1 MISTS
6 NRISRKEGVDE
17 LFAQLG
23 RVLEHK
29 IEALLIGG
37 AAMLEQGLKDST
49 KDIDIVCR
57 TVGDMETMI
66 ASASALG
73 FQIIGPQKRH
83 ERLGI
88 NRLAVKGG
96 HNLDIFANRISYDF
110 GLSESIWHRAIKSR
124 SFGLLEIRDAS
135 PEDIFVMKL
144 IANRPGDGRDCAV
157 LFSTVLDF
165 DEVYQEIEAQY
176 RRAGEVEQTIWITYI
191 EEGIG
196 RLEEN
201 FNLEMPLGDRVS
213 ELADDYRERLYQKL
227 SRSQAG
233 K

>member
-1 MISTS
+1 MTS
-6 NRISRKEGVDE
+6 ASNLISRKEEVNE
-17 LFAQLG
+17 LFAQFG
-23 RVLEHK
+23 RVLEQK

-37 AAMLEQGLKDST
+37 AAMLELGLKDCT

-57 TVGDMETMI
+57 TEEDMETLLD
-66 ASASALG
+66 SARDLG

-110 GLSESIWHRAIKSR
+110 GLSESIWHRASKSR

-144 IANRPGDGRDCAV
+144 IANRPGDRRDCAV

-165 DEVYQEIEAQY
+165 DAVYQEIEAQY
-176 RRAGEVEQTIWITYI
+176 RRAGELEQKIWITYI

-196 RLEEN
+196 QLEGN
-201 FNLEMPLGDRVS
+201 YNLEMPLGDRVS
-213 ELADDYRERLYQKL
+213 KLADEYRERLYQN
-227 SRSQAG
+227 
-233 K
+233 

>member
-1 MISTS
+1 MTS
-6 NRISRKEGVDE
+6 ASNLISRKEEVNE
-17 LFAQLG
+17 LFAQFG
-23 RVLEHK
+23 RVLEQK

-37 AAMLEQGLKDST
+37 AAMLELGLKDCT

-57 TVGDMETMI
+57 TEEDMETLLD
-66 ASASALG
+66 SARDLG

-110 GLSESIWHRAIKSR
+110 GLSESIWHRASKSR

-144 IANRPGDGRDCAV
+144 IANRPGDRRDCAV

-165 DEVYQEIEAQY
+165 DAVYQEIEAQY
-176 RRAGEVEQTIWITYI
+176 RRAGELEQKIWITYI

-196 RLEEN
+196 
-201 FNLEMPLGDRVS
+201 
-213 ELADDYRERLYQKL
+213 Q
-227 SRSQAG
+227 
-233 K
+233 